1 VRALPGTLYYI
12 FAGQLTVLLIT
23 LYGTTEKVA
32 QVGALGRIATIATL
46 LLSVFQLVASPRY
59 ARIPETETRKLLRT
73 YLLLLAGL
81 FAVCAAGVLF
91 AWLFPEIVLFI
102 LGAQYSGLTH
112 EVALAVAAGVT
123 NVIFSAASNMAAV
136 RGTVA
141 SPLISIPPG
150 IALQALL
157 VYVLPLDSVASMFWL
172 NIAFGGVQ
180 FAATFAVFLRRLVRD
195 ARVPCPA

>member
-1 VRALPGTLYYI
+1 
-12 FAGQLTVLLIT
+12 
-23 LYGTTEKVA
+23 
-32 QVGALGRIATIATL
+32 
-46 LLSVFQLVASPRY
+46 
-59 ARIPETETRKLLRT
+59 
-73 YLLLLAGL
+73 
-81 FAVCAAGVLF
+81 
-91 AWLFPEIVLFI
+91 
-102 LGAQYSGLTH
+102 
-112 EVALAVAAGVT
+112 
-123 NVIFSAASNMAAV
+123 
-136 RGTVA
+136 VA

>member
-1 VRALPGTLYYI
+1 
-12 FAGQLTVLLIT
+12 
-23 LYGTTEKVA
+23 
-32 QVGALGRIATIATL
+32 
-46 LLSVFQLVASPRY
+46 
-59 ARIPETETRKLLRT
+59 
-73 YLLLLAGL
+73 
-81 FAVCAAGVLF
+81 
-91 AWLFPEIVLFI
+91 VLFI

-157 VYVLPLDSVASMFWL
+157 LYVLPLDSVASMFWL